1 LKLSIKGFKNGFVN
15 VLKKM
20 FGSKKKIIIWV
31 IVLAVVGGGSFF
43 AYNAAHGKKAAF
55 ATTKD
60 VKAST
65 RTIENVI
72 TGTSTIEPKDSYN
85 VTALVTGE
93 VLTAPF
99 NEGDQVNK
107 GDVLYTIDSSDVQ
120 KSIDSSKLSLQK
132 AQDSYQDALKS
143 QEDLTLYSNVTGKVK
158 TTYVEV
164 GDSVQ
169 SGAKIADVYDDSTM
183 KLKVPFNV
191 NDVSS
196 IHSGDTVKVTLTSG
210 GGELTGKVHEIAS
223 ASQVLNGYALVKMV
237 TVYVTNPGTLAP
249 DDKATASIG
258 SIACNDA
265 GSFSYLTETTITSK
279 SSGDIVTLNLTEG
292 NSVYNNQKIMV
303 LDSDSITNNV
313 KSAKLSLEDAQI
325 GLQKSQEQLD
335 DYTIKAPI
343 SGKVITKNTKA
354 GDNLDNKSS
363 ASTSSS
369 TTSSSSSSAMAV
381 IYDMSELTFDMSVD
395 ELEVNQI
402 KVGQAVTITAD
413 AISDKTYNGVVQK
426 VSISGTTASGVT
438 TYPVTVKVTDVDD
451 QLLPGMNVSA
461 SIVTS
466 QVENAV
472 AVPVNAVQRG
482 NIIYVKGTKAKSSDK
497 APEGY
502 KTVEVKIGIS
512 DDNFVEIKS
521 GIKAGDTVRVEIPVV
536 KASTGET
543 KTMMGG
549 GEGQGEGE
557 GQRSSQRSGQRSGQS
572 GPPSG
577 GGGF

>member
-1 LKLSIKGFKNGFVN
+1 
-15 VLKKM
+15 
-20 FGSKKKIIIWV
+20 
-31 IVLAVVGGGSFF
+31 
-43 AYNAAHGKKAAF
+43 
-55 ATTKD
+55 
-60 VKAST
+60 
-65 RTIENVI
+65 
-72 TGTSTIEPKDSYN
+72 
-85 VTALVTGE
+85 
-93 VLTAPF
+93 
-99 NEGDQVNK
+99 
-107 GDVLYTIDSSDVQ
+107 
-120 KSIDSSKLSLQK
+120 
-132 AQDSYQDALKS
+132 
-143 QEDLTLYSNVTGKVK
+143 
-158 TTYVEV
+158 
-164 GDSVQ
+164 
-169 SGAKIADVYDDSTM
+169 
-183 KLKVPFNV
+183 
-191 NDVSS
+191 
-196 IHSGDTVKVTLTSG
+196 
-210 GGELTGKVHEIAS
+210 
-223 ASQVLNGYALVKMV
+223 
-237 TVYVTNPGTLAP
+237 
-249 DDKATASIG
+249 
-258 SIACNDA
+258 
-265 GSFSYLTETTITSK
+265 
-279 SSGDIVTLNLTEG
+279 
-292 NSVYNNQKIMV
+292 
-303 LDSDSITNNV
+303 
-313 KSAKLSLEDAQI
+313 
-325 GLQKSQEQLD
+325 
-335 DYTIKAPI
+335 
-343 SGKVITKNTKA
+343 
-354 GDNLDNKSS
+354 
-363 ASTSSS
+363 
-369 TTSSSSSSAMAV
+369 
-381 IYDMSELTFDMSVD
+381 MSELTFDMSVD

>member
-1 LKLSIKGFKNGFVN
+1 
-15 VLKKM
+15 M

-43 AYNAAHGKKAAF
+43 AYNAAHGKKAVS
-55 ATTKD
+55 ATTRD
-60 VKAST
+60 VRVMQ

-107 GDVLYTIDSSDVQ
+107 DDVLYTIDSSDVQ

-132 AQDSYQDALKS
+132 AQDGYQTALKS
-143 QEDLTLYSNVTGKVK
+143 QEDLTLYSNVSGKVK

-164 GDSVQ
+164 GDTISN
-169 SGAKIADVYDDSTM
+169 GAKIADVYDDSTM

-191 NDVSS
+191 NDVSG
-196 IHSGDTVKVTLTSG
+196 IHTGDTVKVTLTSG

-223 ASQVLNGYALVKMV
+223 ASEVLNGYALVKMV
-237 TVYVTNPGTLAP
+237 TVYVTNPGTLST

-279 SSGDIVTLNLTEG
+279 SSGDIVTLNLKEG

-303 LDSDSITNNV
+303 LDSDSITNNI

-363 ASTSSS
+363 AAASSS
-369 TTSSSSSSAMAV
+369 TTSSASSSAMAV

-438 TYPVTVKVTDVDD
+438 TYPVTVKVTDADN

-466 QVENAV
+466 KAENVV

-502 KTVEVKIGIS
+502 KSVEVKIGIS

-521 GIKAGDTVRVEIPVV
+521 GLKAGQTVRIEIPIT
-536 KASTGET
+536 KASTST
-543 KTMMGG
+543 TSSSMMGG
-549 GEGQGEGE
+549 EGGGGGQG
-557 GQRSSQRSGQRSGQS
+557 

-577 GGGF
+577 GGGGGGEYSSHRSSGSSGRSSGSSSRGSFN